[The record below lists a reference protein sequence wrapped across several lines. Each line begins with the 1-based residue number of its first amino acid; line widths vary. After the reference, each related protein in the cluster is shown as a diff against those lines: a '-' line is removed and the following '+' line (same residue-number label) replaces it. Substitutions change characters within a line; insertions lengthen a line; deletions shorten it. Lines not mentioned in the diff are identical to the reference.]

1 MDKKVVY
8 IYNGISLSHKKG
20 GHLVTWDPWM
30 GLDHIIS
37 ILSIISL
44 NVESKKAKLVK
55 TESKMWLLGDGSGD
69 IGQKFKDTNLQ
80 VVNKS

>member
-1 MDKKVVY
+1 MVY
-8 IYNGISLSHKKG
+8 IYVMEYYLAKKG
-20 GHLVTWDPWM
+20 GHPVIWDPWM

-55 TESKMWLLGDGSGD
+55 TESKMVITRWGDGE
-69 IGQKFKDTNLQ
+69 IGQKFKDINLQ